1 MKQTTQS
8 KQENAKKTDA
18 EIKQLLR
25 DALVSALN
33 QVKEKNN
40 QMKQPSL
47 SDADYEKLAQS
58 ALAIYENELVKARK
72 KLEIDEKA
80 EQKRI

>member
-8 KQENAKKTDA
+8 KQENSKKTDA

>member
-47 SDADYEKLAQS
+47 YDADYEKLAQS

>member
-72 KLEIDEKA
+72 KLEIDEKV

>member
-18 EIKQLLR
+18 EIKQLLC